1 MGIKRTSGKHLLIR
15 MSFIDIYYATKI
27 NGFQVIEGINY
38 YITTKDCRNCYRLIY
53 VVYMDRKDVFDFVIT
68 FYKHFVAI
76 KYILQR
82 GDGIDVEG

>member
-1 MGIKRTSGKHLLIR
+1 MQLKLTS
-15 MSFIDIYYATKI
+15 YV
-27 NGFQVIEGINY
+27 QVIEGINY
-38 YITTKDCRNCYRLIY
+38 YITTKHCRNCYRPIY

-68 FYKHFVAI
+68 FYKHFAAI

>member
-1 MGIKRTSGKHLLIR
+1 MQLKLTT
-15 MSFIDIYYATKI
+15 YV
-27 NGFQVIEGINY
+27 QVIEGINY
-38 YITTKDCRNCYRLIY
+38 YITTKHCCNCYRLIY

-68 FYKHFVAI
+68 FYKHFAAI

>member
-1 MGIKRTSGKHLLIR
+1 
-15 MSFIDIYYATKI
+15 MSFLDIHYATKT
-27 NGFQVIEGINY
+27 NGLYMNMHVQVIEGINY

-53 VVYMDRKDVFDFVIT
+53 VVYMDRKDVFNFIIT